1 MGKASYRQMTGP
13 DGLIA
18 HRAKFE
24 GNSLSA
30 SWHIGRNAELPYAPG
45 TGRLDPEEARAYM
58 MACDL
63 AERSNRRLYVVM
75 SYWTPIAWA
84 FEGEPAYC
92 TPQRFSV
99 TTSKGQGYVRA
110 WINHY
115 FRDTASQGVPP
126 NAEYLAERERIF
138 GKAV

>member
-1 MGKASYRQMTGP
+1 MPATYREMTGP

-18 HRAKFE
+18 HRAKFT

-45 TGRLDPEEARAYM
+45 TGRLDPEEARAYT

-115 FRDTASQGVPP
+115 YPESDTVSGPGWDL
-126 NAEYLAERERIF
+126 YRAERERIF
-138 GKAV
+138 GKVI